1 MAAMRLPEPSFVDAD
16 PLRSALCERMLPAL
30 RRKVLGLA
38 GVCFSSVSV
47 RTVSATL
54 TPDPAATE
62 DPPPLLL
69 MLLLLLLLVLS
80 SRNAGGGGRFSR
92 LPFAM
97 FPIPALVPLVFW
109 WMTELLEI
117 EDVRRI
123 GGGGF
128 GT

>member
-1 MAAMRLPEPSFVDAD
+1 M
-16 PLRSALCERMLPAL
+16 
-30 RRKVLGLA
+30 
-38 GVCFSSVSV
+38 
-47 RTVSATL
+47 
-54 TPDPAATE
+54 PDPAATE

-97 FPIPALVPLVFW
+97 LPIPVVVPLEFW
-109 WMTELLEI
+109 RITGLLEI
-117 EDVRRI
+117 DEVRRI